1 MATTKKPEAVEETAV
16 TEEIAPKKKKETAEK
31 MVRVKIPRSK
41 NDEEDKFVSVNMRT
55 WIVKRGVWVDVPEC
69 VAAQLEHEEAMIEEI
84 DNFNG
89 AKASK

>member
-1 MATTKKPEAVEETAV
+1 MATNSKKTEAVEETAV
-16 TEEIAPKKKKETAEK
+16 TEEIAPKKETAEK

-41 NDEEDKFVSVNMRT
+41 NDEEDKFVSVNIRT
-55 WIVKRGVWVDVPEC
+55 WIVKRGVWVEVPEC

-84 DNFNG
+84 ENFNG